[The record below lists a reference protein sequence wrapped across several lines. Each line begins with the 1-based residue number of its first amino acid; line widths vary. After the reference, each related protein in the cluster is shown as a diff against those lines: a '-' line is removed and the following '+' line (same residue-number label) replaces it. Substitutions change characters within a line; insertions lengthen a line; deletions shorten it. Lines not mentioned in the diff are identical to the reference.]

1 MRDLDVRVRQ
11 LMAVRVAVVEYVMA
25 ATSVLWMRLCWH
37 IRAASMSRIRPALRV
52 HA

>member
-25 ATSVLWMRLCWH
+25 ATSVFR
-37 IRAASMSRIRPALRV
+37 
-52 HA
+52 